1 MAAAQAYRPTVS
13 QYDGNG
19 ATRLRNTRT
28 NSQQQQQQQQQPQQQ
43 QPHPHPHPQQS
54 TAFTT
59 TQGGSYAQPQS
70 QQYSSGIGCSSNSG
84 NGSTIAIS
92 TITNAPNLSRV
103 RRTYI
108 VPLSLYSIHFFSF
121 GRKEVRYEAI
131 YCTHKLTHK
140 KSVKPGKNVLQ
151 ICPINNRF
159 KKNPIF

>member
-43 QPHPHPHPQQS
+43 QPHQHPQQS

-108 VPLSLYSIHFFSF
+108 VPLSLYSIHFFFFREEGSQI
-121 GRKEVRYEAI
+121 GGDLLHTQ
-131 YCTHKLTHK
+131 THT
-140 KSVKPGKNVLQ
+140 
-151 ICPINNRF
+151 
-159 KKNPIF
+159 